1 MRLLVYNWRDVEHP
15 DAGGAEV
22 FTHEVLTRLVE
33 RGHEATLFA
42 AAFDGCDDETVV
54 DGVRIVRAGGRF
66 SVYRRAKQYYRRRF
80 AGEFDVVVDEIN
92 TRPFM
97 TPKYVEEPLVALVHQ
112 LAREFWFYETPF
124 PVDRIGY
131 HWLEDRWLRRYADV
145 PTLTVSNS
153 TRRDLRDLGF
163 ENVTVVPQGLSVD
176 PVEEVPEKPDVPTF
190 LFVGRMTEAKRPT
203 HALDAFEH
211 IAERLPK
218 ARFHV
223 VGDGYLLDDLRAKA
237 YGHEANGRVTFHGY
251 VPEARKLELMQR
263 SHVLLVPAV
272 REGWGLVVTE
282 ANAMGTPAVGY
293 DVHGLRDSIADGTT
307 GLLCEPDP
315 AALADAATTDVLD
328 DWPRYATDALE
339 DAGGYSWEA
348 TTDTVERRLSEVAE

>member
-1 MRLLVYNWRDVEHP
+1 MTPVRLLVYNWRDVEHP

-22 FTHEVLTRLVE
+22 FTHEVLKRLVA
-33 RGHEATLFA
+33 RGHEVTLFA
-42 AAFDGCDDETVV
+42 AGFDGCDDEMVV

-66 SVYRRAKQYYRRRF
+66 SVYRHAKRYYRRRF

-97 TPKYVEEPLVALVHQ
+97 TPKYVEEPVVALIHQ

-131 HWLEDRWLRRYADV
+131 HWLEDRWLRRYTDV
-145 PTLTVSNS
+145 PTLTVSDS
-153 TRRDLRDLGF
+153 TRRDLLDLGF
-163 ENVTVVPQGLSVD
+163 GNVTVVPQGLSVD
-176 PVEEVPEKPDVPTF
+176 PVEDVPEKPDVPTF
-190 LFVGRMTEAKRPT
+190 LFVGRMTEAKRPS

-211 IAERLPK
+211 IAERLSE

-223 VGDGYLLDDLRAKA
+223 VGDGYMLDDLRAK
-237 YGHEANGRVTFHGY
+237 ANGRVTFHGY
-251 VPEARKLELMQR
+251 VPESEKLELMKR

-293 DVHGLRDSIADGTT
+293 DVHGLRDSIRDGTN
-307 GLLCEPDP
+307 GRLSAPDP
-315 AALADAATTDVLD
+315 DSLAAVSTDVLD
-328 DWPRYATDALE
+328 DWRRYATDALE
-339 DAGGYSWEA
+339 DAGEYSWESTA
-348 TTDTVERRLSEVAE
+348 DTVERRLSEVVG